1 MRAIFVIFNRFEEEK
16 ERLKS
21 KEEEE
26 LGSAMET
33 WRVEGMKLV
42 EERAARLQ
50 EELEAVAPPSQ
61 AEYREVLSDGSGA
74 RHVAATMQL
83 VRDWASLG
91 TDDDGTIANAYNEF
105 ANKQKG
111 ALRDVRELYVS
122 QLQKLAELLM
132 TRSPPAPD
140 ELLDIIESSMKHV
153 LTTHKHASGL
163 APDEALL
170 SEREGME
177 TERCVERCNV
187 HQLNIGSVDHAH
199 HNMGR
204 GKIAHREYEINTLE
218 TQGMGKCDDI
228 QQTIDNGPL
237 CLGSRPLNLKIK
249 CRAHYLRN

>member
-1 MRAIFVIFNRFEEEK
+1 MRSKRKRGDNVIRRAACCLSRRFHLVSHVRAIFVIFIRFEEEK

-26 LGSAMET
+26 LASAMET
-33 WRVEGMKLV
+33 WRVEGMRRV
-42 EERAARLQ
+42 EERAARLK
-50 EELEAVAPPSQ
+50 EELQAAAPPSQ
-61 AEYREVLSDGSGA
+61 AEYREVLTDGSGA

-91 TDDDGTIANAYNEF
+91 TDDDGTIADAYNEF
-105 ANKQKG
+105 ANSQRG

-163 APDEALL
+163 APDEALV

-177 TERCVERCNV
+177 TERCVERCHI
-187 HQLNIGSVDHAH
+187 HQFE
-199 HNMGR
+199 
-204 GKIAHREYEINTLE
+204 HR
-218 TQGMGKCDDI
+218 
-228 QQTIDNGPL
+228 
-237 CLGSRPLNLKIK
+237 R
-249 CRAHYLRN
+249 